1 MKEMLKQ
8 IIAKSPDAARDA
20 VKCLQAIAEGSPMV
34 QIRFRHVIE
43 VALGDPQGNFSENER
58 AEMAELLIDQ
68 ADGGQ
73 ETGRT
78 ATVRFR
84 VTETERMLL
93 RDLAANDGVSESE
106 FIRRKIFG

>member
-1 MKEMLKQ
+1 MKEILKQ
-8 IIAKSPDAARDA
+8 VIAKSPEAARDA
-20 VKCLQAIAEGSPMV
+20 VKCLQAIAEGSPMA

-43 VALGDPQGNFSENER
+43 VALGDPQANFAESER
-58 AEMAELLIDQ
+58 AEMAVLLIDQ
-68 ADGGQ
+68 ADGQ

-93 RDLAANDGVSESE
+93 RDLAANEGVSESE
-106 FIRRKIFG
+106 FIRRKVFG